1 MAVAHAADCEAADPP
16 LRNRST
22 ARSCLSG
29 RDTFF
34 RGCRC
39 HVLPG
44 LVLVLAMWVTAGLAF
59 RAGAGQ
65 GVAAFAALWGV
76 GVVVFGRMQVGL
88 LPGDTH
94 WVISLAH
101 LLAGG
106 VAMGLGT
113 ALASAIERSV
123 LRSAPGAAPQ
133 AAASGGSSRRP
144 PRPEVS

>member
-1 MAVAHAADCEAADPP
+1 MIT
-16 LRNRST
+16 T
-22 ARSCLSG
+22 ARLLKLLIRLSG
-29 RDTFF
+29 MVALLLGLAFWTGHLFLW
-34 RGCRC
+34 
-39 HVLPG
+39 LPVHILLG

-88 LPGDTH
+88 LPGDMH
-94 WVISLAH
+94 WIISLAH

-123 LRSAPGAAPQ
+123 LRSAPGAAPR
-133 AAASGGSSRRP
+133 AEASGGSSRRP